1 MRDNGHSENQCF
13 DSVAR
18 WYVASLRP
26 VAHDLKQH
34 LLERRTI
41 AEVLARRRII
51 ELALSSP
58 RRSNFSDRS
67 RTTSVREVRPRFV
80 VAQEMRARAARYR
93 ELAESLLDPTVVSVV
108 ETCAH
113 ELEAEIPTLETVQ
126 RSAPSA
132 ETERA
137 SSPL

>member
-1 MRDNGHSENQCF
+1 MRDNGHSENQSF

-26 VAHDLKQH
+26 VAHGLKQH

-51 ELALSSP
+51 ELALASP
-58 RRSNFSDRS
+58 RKSNIADRS
-67 RTTSVREVRPRFV
+67 RVTSVHEIRPRFV
-80 VAQEMRARAARYR
+80 IAREMRARAARYR

-113 ELEAEIPTLETVQ
+113 ELESEIPTLESST
-126 RSAPSA
+126 AA
-132 ETERA
+132 E
-137 SSPL
+137 